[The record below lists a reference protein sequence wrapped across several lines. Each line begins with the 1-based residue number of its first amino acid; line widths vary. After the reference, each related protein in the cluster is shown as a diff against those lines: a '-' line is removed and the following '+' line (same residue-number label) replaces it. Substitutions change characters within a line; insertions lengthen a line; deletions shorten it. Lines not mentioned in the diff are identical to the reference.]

1 MAITRKNRNLK
12 KKSKALKKKSNK
24 SSRKS
29 KKSRRV
35 NKRRIVGGLWPFGSP
50 TEGAEIDKGNTFQN
64 LTESMNNQI
73 STINTSLT
81 TRLNTIMKKKI
92 PEEEEEEEEI
102 KNIQEEEIKNIQE
115 EEIKDIISKLI
126 TLTTE
131 YNEHM
136 THIPKCEG
144 KSIITSNRNTQ
155 EYTECHRSKY
165 PYYGHRAIVGQQI
178 YSTWFK
184 LSGTLQ
190 DKYAQIIRKLQ
201 NNVAAWKN
209 VALIKQ

>member
-1 MAITRKNRNLK
+1 
-12 KKSKALKKKSNK
+12 
-24 SSRKS
+24 
-29 KKSRRV
+29 
-35 NKRRIVGGLWPFGSP
+35 VGGLWPFGPS
-50 TEGAEIDKGNTFQN
+50 TEAEIDKGNTFQN
-64 LTESMNNQI
+64 LTDSMTSQI

-92 PEEEEEEEEI
+92 PEEEEEEEEEEI

-126 TLTTE
+126 TLTTK

-178 YSTWFK
+178 YDTWIK

-190 DKYAQIIRKLQ
+190 DKNAQIIIELQ

-209 VALIKQ
+209 VALIKK